1 MIKLKK
7 IIPPEI
13 KRLIKRKLGLIEKD
27 LKKDPFEELRK
38 IPRYTKTKL
47 YFKGRELIIP
57 DNASFLFMQK
67 EIFEQHIYKF
77 KTKKN
82 EPYIIDGGANI
93 GLATIYLKLL
103 YPSSN
108 ILAFEPDAEIF
119 NILKKNIESYAL
131 KSVELIQK
139 GIWKEDTTIQF
150 KSEGADAGLIASLD
164 KTVAATNSI
173 SVLSLKPYLNRTVD
187 FLKLDI
193 EGAETE
199 VLKDIEND
207 LGKVER
213 IFVEYHSFVGQPQ
226 TLNVIIDILTK
237 AKFRIYMSIPGNN
250 SLNSPLMGLG
260 SYCNMDFQLNIF
272 GYKEK

>member
-1 MIKLKK
+1 
-7 IIPPEI
+7 
-13 KRLIKRKLGLIEKD
+13 
-27 LKKDPFEELRK
+27 
-38 IPRYTKTKL
+38 
-47 YFKGRELIIP
+47 
-57 DNASFLFMQK
+57 MQK